1 MILSQVRSHLEIGD
15 VMRILCCLL
24 LLWSVLLSGCGE
36 SKEDA
41 AVVAIKDLGGAVG
54 FEKTISGKPVVSV
67 YFTDTDVTDAGLVH
81 LKGMTNLQTL
91 NLRKTKVTTAGVA
104 DLQSAL
110 PKCGI
115 AK

>member
-1 MILSQVRSHLEIGD
+1 
-15 VMRILCCLL
+15 MRILCCLL

-81 LKGMTNLQTL
+81 LKGMTSLRTL
-91 NLRKTKVTTAGVA
+91 WLYKVEVTDAGLVH
-104 DLQSAL
+104 LKGMTS
-110 PKCGI
+110 CGSP
-115 AK
+115 